1 MLRYPILY
9 NHNQKQ
15 KNVVRRSIFYNNI
28 NKISNLVKIGEVNQ
42 MLVRS
47 KKKQILKTRSK
58 NNPIS
63 LDPIKKNVK
72 IVLYHYKRLKI

>member
-9 NHNQKQ
+9 NHNQNK

-28 NKISNLVKIGEVNQ
+28 YGISNLIKIGEVNQ
-42 MLVRS
+42 MLIRG
-47 KKKQILKTRSK
+47 KKKQVLKTRSK

-63 LDPIKKNVK
+63 LDLIKKR
-72 IVLYHYKRLKI
+72 IRR